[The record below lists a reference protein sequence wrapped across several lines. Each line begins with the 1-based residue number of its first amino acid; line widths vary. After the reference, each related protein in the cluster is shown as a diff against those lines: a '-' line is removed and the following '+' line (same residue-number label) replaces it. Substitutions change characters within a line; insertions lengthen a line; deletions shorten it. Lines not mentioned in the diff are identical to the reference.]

1 VNKYYPSRY
10 TQRRPPL
17 PFSPSHTPTACSPRC
32 RTSSIIERRLQRARR
47 HLPRARNLHW
57 PAPTRQLSNSPSP
70 STTSS
75 SSSSLRSDHLSLRPG
90 TRPWMGSSESEAFKL
105 GQSPALPLPADC
117 LNRAKLYLLTPH
129 IPSRPTSFHCT
140 HSPVLILTTH
150 LDSRA
155 DCIDTPHNR
164 LRRTTPPPLRLSPP
178 SQRQARPP
186 LRPSPPYL
194 HRRVHCPRRLG
205 CTQVTSSHKAANS
218 NSSSSSRRGT

>member
-117 LNRAKLYLLTPH
+117 LNRAKLYPLTPH
-129 IPSRPTSFHCT
+129 NSSRLTSSAASTSAHLT
-140 HSPVLILTTH
+140 HTSPF
-150 LDSRA
+150 DFDA
-155 DCIDTPHNR
+155 DCIDTLHNHPR
-164 LRRTTPPPLRLSPP
+164 KTTHPPLPHCPLSR
-178 SQRQARPP
+178 RQARPP
-186 LRPSPPYL
+186 RRPFPRYPLR
-194 HRRVHCPRRLG
+194 RERCPRRSEY
-205 CTQVTSSHKAANS
+205 TRASRSSRAS
-218 NSSSSSRRGT
+218 NNNHRVSRRGT